1 MCEQSDALSTLKL
14 ISPSLS
20 DPYEQVV
27 LPVDGLK
34 EEEPVEPYQ
43 KIGPSKTVWSLFLLN
58 ATDGRISNV
67 IQNEIIQSFCCRLQ
81 SFFIFFSNIE
91 VLPNEHF

>member
-1 MCEQSDALSTLKL
+1 MNYFPFVCSS
-14 ISPSLS
+14 SLT

-43 KIGPSKTVWSLFLLN
+43 KIGPSKTV
-58 ATDGRISNV
+58 
-67 IQNEIIQSFCCRLQ
+67 
-81 SFFIFFSNIE
+81 
-91 VLPNEHF
+91 

>member
-1 MCEQSDALSTLKL
+1 MSPTGL
-14 ISPSLS
+14 IFHRRATNPVLCPDSLL

-43 KIGPSKTVWSLFLLN
+43 KIGPSKTV
-58 ATDGRISNV
+58 
-67 IQNEIIQSFCCRLQ
+67 
-81 SFFIFFSNIE
+81 
-91 VLPNEHF
+91 

>member
-1 MCEQSDALSTLKL
+1 MKFIAKPFLL
-14 ISPSLS
+14 IHP

-43 KIGPSKTVWSLFLLN
+43 KIGPSKTVGCTS
-58 ATDGRISNV
+58 A
-67 IQNEIIQSFCCRLQ
+67 
-81 SFFIFFSNIE
+81 
-91 VLPNEHF
+91 

>member
-1 MCEQSDALSTLKL
+1 MPEITFDTRTCVSSC
-14 ISPSLS
+14 S

-43 KIGPSKTVWSLFLLN
+43 KIGPSKTFFRLCFKWRYNGAQNYFI
-58 ATDGRISNV
+58 ISYAKTE
-67 IQNEIIQSFCCRLQ
+67 QYLK
-81 SFFIFFSNIE
+81 
-91 VLPNEHF
+91 